1 MTTHYRDRVE
11 LVTVILQVCRT
22 PSIKSKITRDANI
35 SYNALQPFL
44 EKLENLG
51 FLRLEPSESQS
62 DGKPTR
68 WSFITTQAGL
78 EWTYLTE
85 PWCKIMSKIWFHR
98 AANHTEQSIVFS
110 VEQNVESLLAIQSSQ
125 SQWRSIIS
133 VGTVQSRLD
142 KTLRLYRV
150 PQRLQTPVNGVALC
164 LNVSVT
170 HYTQP
175 VLLHVVLRSTTRWEL
190 WRPCLNK
197 K

>member
-85 PWCKIMSKIWFHR
+85 PWCKIMSKI
-98 AANHTEQSIVFS
+98 
-110 VEQNVESLLAIQSSQ
+110 
-125 SQWRSIIS
+125 
-133 VGTVQSRLD
+133 
-142 KTLRLYRV
+142 
-150 PQRLQTPVNGVALC
+150 
-164 LNVSVT
+164 
-170 HYTQP
+170 
-175 VLLHVVLRSTTRWEL
+175 
-190 WRPCLNK
+190 
-197 K
+197 